1 MNREKAGSGL
11 FFIALTIELL
21 ILLVDKSAI
30 TNPIEGRLFQIT
42 FLLFACKVCLTK
54 YTAAEWTLIALF
66 EMIGLISYLVTGRNE
81 IIRIV
86 TMIAACRDIGEKTVF
101 SYMFRVVSA
110 GCALIVLLSLFG
122 VLGTVKMTAVFRA
135 DVEETRYCLGMGHPN
150 SLHCM
155 FFMLVLLFLY
165 LYGSRMKKYW
175 FGVLFLANIL
185 VFLLTGS
192 KTGMAVTAFAV
203 LMAAVLVSFP
213 GLQEKKLAY
222 GLTAALLGGCIVIA
236 FVAAACSERLAYH
249 DFLRMFDRLLSD
261 RIINL
266 YYDSASHAGTLPTW
280 TLLGVPENEY
290 YFDLGWVR
298 LFYWYGIIPAL
309 IYIFILFLLI
319 REFYREKAYMGIV
332 VLASLF
338 IYTLVEA
345 HIISVYLARDYT
357 LFLIGGRFEKM
368 FGVNKGKRETDA
380 ERDKSE

>member
-1 MNREKAGSGL
+1 
-11 FFIALTIELL
+11 
-21 ILLVDKSAI
+21 
-30 TNPIEGRLFQIT
+30 
-42 FLLFACKVCLTK
+42 
-54 YTAAEWTLIALF
+54 
-66 EMIGLISYLVTGRNE
+66 
-81 IIRIV
+81 
-86 TMIAACRDIGEKTVF
+86 
-101 SYMFRVVSA
+101 
-110 GCALIVLLSLFG
+110 
-122 VLGTVKMTAVFRA
+122 
-135 DVEETRYCLGMGHPN
+135 
-150 SLHCM
+150 
-155 FFMLVLLFLY
+155 
-165 LYGSRMKKYW
+165 
-175 FGVLFLANIL
+175 
-185 VFLLTGS
+185 
-192 KTGMAVTAFAV
+192 
-203 LMAAVLVSFP
+203 MAAVLVSFP

>member
-135 DVEETRYCLGMGHPN
+135 DVEETRYCLGMGLPY

-165 LYGSRMKKYW
+165 LYGSRMKRYW

>member
-213 GLQEKKLAY
+213 GMQEKKLAY